1 MLSSFCE
8 LLAAKEVGAM
18 LWDTLKN
25 LGKDESGAT
34 SVEYAVILA
43 LIIVVAFVAIQAL
56 GLSVNNSFELFNTR
70 FNP

>member
-1 MLSSFCE
+1 MS
-8 LLAAKEVGAM
+8 
-18 LWDTLKN
+18 WDTLKN

-56 GLSVNNSFELFNTR
+56 GLSVNNAFVSFNNK

>member
-1 MLSSFCE
+1 MIRNFLQ
-8 LLAAKEVGAM
+8 K
-18 LWDTLKN
+18 LWKSE
-25 LGKDESGAT
+25 KGAT

>member
-1 MLSSFCE
+1 
-8 LLAAKEVGAM
+8 M

-34 SVEYAVILA
+34 SVEYAVILS